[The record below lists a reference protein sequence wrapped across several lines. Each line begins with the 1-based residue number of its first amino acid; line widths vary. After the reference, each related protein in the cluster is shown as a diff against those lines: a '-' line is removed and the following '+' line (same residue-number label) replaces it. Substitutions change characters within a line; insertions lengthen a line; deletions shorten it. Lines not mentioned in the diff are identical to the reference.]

1 MVKGYAAFQSLSM
14 LKNEITKGVGP
25 RVRAFSYEIVL
36 ITSAHSFGVYNL
48 FKAIN
53 FKLYSLT
60 YCINKKVQVLLYFFF
75 QVSLGKQNQENP

>member
-36 ITSAHSFGVYNL
+36 ITSAHSFGMYNL
-48 FKAIN
+48 FKAVN

-60 YCINKKVQVLLYFFF
+60 YCINKKSVSSIVFFF
-75 QVSLGKQNQENP
+75 QVSLRKQNQENP